1 MLGRANTAVRLRAR
15 CLICAAAQGIALAV
29 LLWLALRAGASLA
42 PWAGAA
48 FAAFV
53 VLVLPGPAS
62 RLLSPDTDDAARW
75 GALAGFSLGLICL
88 EGCRQAI
95 AAAVG
100 LF

>member
-1 MLGRANTAVRLRAR
+1 VLGHANTAVRLRAR
-15 CLICAAAQGIALAV
+15 RLLAAAAQGIALAA
-29 LLWLALRAGASLA
+29 LLWLAVRASAYLA
-42 PWAGAA
+42 PWAVVA
-48 FAAFV
+48 FAASA
-53 VLVLPGPAS
+53 VLALPGPATT
-62 RLLSPDTDDAARW
+62 LLSPDTDDASRW